1 MRNVQ
6 ENENRRYEIAG
17 VIFIAVAV
25 LTALSVYFNVI
36 STAGEAISF
45 CIFGVLGVVGYVFPV
60 ICAVI
65 GVMFIMA
72 KRDLLDTKKIALVIL
87 LFFLTLSLL
96 HIYVAEMLN
105 TSSFIDFAAESFD
118 LGAAFKSG
126 GGFIGALIAYPLY
139 CLLGTAGS
147 YIVLIAAIAV
157 SVLALTNL
165 SIKRMS
171 AGIGNAVKNQYENF
185 VEYREEA
192 RMRKN
197 RQNLYVIDL
206 ARTNEED
213 EAEYIENPFDIK
225 IETDENTINVDKVY
239 RRKPKAP
246 SKKMETD
253 GFGLL
258 IDSDKDSLYNSDEFR
273 KETEE
278 FVQSTL
284 DLYNDG
290 KQKAEQVKQIK
301 SENVEKDLKPEPKPG
316 SRKKSGAPTARRVG
330 VGVVPPKEKAPS
342 AKKSSYVAPPLSLLN
357 NGEAQKTVSAAER
370 KNNAAILEDTL
381 ADFGIAAKVEGISV
395 GPVITRYE
403 VKPAAGV
410 SVKKIVNLSDD
421 IALAF
426 ATPGVRIEAPIPGK
440 AAVGIEV
447 PNTARSSVALK
458 DLLSAPEFRKSKS
471 STVFAVGKDIAG
483 KNIYADIRKMPHLL
497 IAGETNSG
505 KSVCVNSLI
514 MSLLYNASPDDVKMI
529 MIDPKQVEL
538 SEYNNIPH
546 LLIPVVTNIKKA
558 PAALQWAVNEMH
570 MRYKMLSSKGV
581 KELVSYNEKMVL
593 EGKDPLPKLIII
605 IDEVAEL
612 MMTSPKEVE
621 EAICSIAQ
629 LGRAAGIHLVVATQ
643 RPSVQFITGA
653 IKANIPSRI
662 AFSVASQ
669 TDSRT
674 ILDRN
679 GAEKLIGR
687 GDMLFLPTGSP
698 KPMRVQGCF
707 VSEDEI
713 NSVCDFLRQNVK
725 HEYDES
731 VAESIEASNP
741 EKEEVRESGED
752 EYDALFPQA
761 VKLVLDSGQAS
772 ISMIQRRFRVGYARA
787 ARLIDEMEI
796 RGYVSGFEGS
806 KARQVLITKEE
817 YNEIF
822 GDVSQQI

>member
-25 LTALSVYFNVI
+25 LTALSVYFNII

-60 ICAVI
+60 ISAVI

-72 KRDLLDTKKIALVIL
+72 KRDLLDAKKIALVIL
-87 LFFLTLSLL
+87 LFFLALSLL

-105 TSSFIDFAAESFD
+105 TGSFIEFTAESFD

-171 AGIGNAVKNQYENF
+171 TGIGHAVKTQHDKF

-197 RQNLYVIDL
+197 RQDLYVIDL
-206 ARTNEED
+206 ARTNEAD
-213 EAEYIENPFDIK
+213 QAEYNENPFDIR
-225 IETDENTINVDKVY
+225 IDSDDNTVNVRKVY
-239 RRKPKAP
+239 RRKPKAKTP
-246 SKKMETD
+246 EKPESD
-253 GFGLL
+253 GFGYT
-258 IDSDKDSLYNSDEFR
+258 IDPNEDSPFK
-273 KETEE
+273 KENEE
-278 FVQSTL
+278 FVQDSL

-290 KQKAEQVKQIK
+290 VKATEKVKQIK
-301 SENVEKDLKPEPKPG
+301 SENAEKDLKPDPKPG
-316 SRKKSGAPTARRVG
+316 SRKKDSTSTARRVG
-330 VGVVPPKEKAPS
+330 VGVVPPKKNPP
-342 AKKSSYVAPPLSLLN
+342 AKKSGYVFPPLSLLN
-357 NGEAQKTVSAAER
+357 SGEAQKTVSAAEK
-370 KNNAAILEDTL
+370 KNNAATLEDTL

-447 PNTARSSVALK
+447 PNSSRSNVALR

-570 MRYKMLSSKGV
+570 MRYKMLSANGV

-707 VSEDEI
+707 VTEEEI
-713 NSVCDFLRQNVK
+713 KAVCDFLRQNVK

-741 EKEEVRESGED
+741 DKEEVRDDGDD

-822 GDVSQQI
+822 GDVGQQL